1 MIENIET
8 KLELIKKILDEKK
21 AEDIESIDLS
31 NIDYIAQKVVIA
43 SSLGGKHTDALYI
56 HLKEALRQHGEKF
69 VATDETEDWIVA
81 DLGDIMI
88 HIMTPQY
95 RKIYTIET
103 FLEELKQS
111 KREFI

>member
-1 MIENIET
+1 LIENIDE
-8 KLELIKKILDEKK
+8 KLELIIKVLDDKK
-21 AEDIESIDLS
+21 AEEIESVDLS

-43 SSLGGKHTDALYI
+43 SSLGGKHTEALYL
-56 HLKEALRQHGEKF
+56 HLKDTLREHGEKF

-95 RKIYTIET
+95 RKIYSIES
-103 FLEELKQS
+103 FLDELKKS
-111 KREFI
+111 KKEFI

>member
-21 AEDIESIDLS
+21 AEDIESVDLS

-95 RKIYTIET
+95 RKIYTIEK